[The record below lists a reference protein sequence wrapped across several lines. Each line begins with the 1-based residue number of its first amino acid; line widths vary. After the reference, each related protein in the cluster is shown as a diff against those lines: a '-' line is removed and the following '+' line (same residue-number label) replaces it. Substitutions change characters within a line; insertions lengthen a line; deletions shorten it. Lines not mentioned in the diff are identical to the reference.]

1 MKNTLTIVH
10 SENCGPAGKCNCK
23 AFDRATFRP
32 YGLRPGSAN
41 SKLDE
46 GLTPGQTDQRDR
58 IITLTTGY
66 FPWVL
71 IAYMLALHIYI
82 LQPDW
87 GLRQVIVVKSCD
99 IYPRIYQI

>member
-46 GLTPGQTDQRDR
+46 GLTPGQTDQSGPDNNLDNR
-58 IITLTTGY
+58 IFSVGTNRLY
-66 FPWVL
+66 ASS
-71 IAYMLALHIYI
+71 AYLHTSAR
-82 LQPDW
+82 LGVASSDS
-87 GLRQVIVVKSCD
+87 RQVL
-99 IYPRIYQI
+99 